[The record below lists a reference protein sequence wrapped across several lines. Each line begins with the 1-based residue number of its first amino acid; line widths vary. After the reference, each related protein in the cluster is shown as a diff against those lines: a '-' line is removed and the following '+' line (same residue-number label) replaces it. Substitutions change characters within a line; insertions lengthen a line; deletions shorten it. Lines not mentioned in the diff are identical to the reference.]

1 LRTGSVSCPNNRNS
15 KNKGKPLVK
24 VSSNYEL
31 VETYADVPNSK
42 TVNTV
47 VLKRVDREVDDADV
61 VVVDQGTHG
70 EWVVKLLEKLVQ
82 LARLSHP
89 ISNSQYSTSALERE
103 TTGYRLEDQEMRFA
117 EVYRQVSR
125 TLGPSAS
132 V

>member
-1 LRTGSVSCPNNRNS
+1 M
-15 KNKGKPLVK
+15 K

-103 TTGYRLEDQEMRFA
+103 TTGYRLEEQEMRFA